1 MKIHK
6 SGTNLYL
13 LEHNQLDHFLT
24 FSLSQLSNL
33 FSSNLEDVL
42 KMASPMKDY
51 FVQSFAKTIGRTADD
66 DLYHLSVNVGYQ
78 SVLQNKQ
85 LRQVVLLIVE
95 DLKQL
100 HEVYDN
106 I

>member
-1 MKIHK
+1 M
-6 SGTNLYL
+6 TNLCL

-51 FVQSFAKTIGRTADD
+51 FVQSFAKTIGRTGDE
-66 DLYHLSVNVGYQ
+66 YHLSLNVGCQ
-78 SVLQNKQ
+78 LVLQNKQ
-85 LRQVVLLIVE
+85 LRQAVLLIME
-95 DLKQL
+95 DLMQL
-100 HEVYDN
+100 HEVFGN

>member
-1 MKIHK
+1 M
-6 SGTNLYL
+6 TNLCL

-51 FVQSFAKTIGRTADD
+51 FVQSFAKMIGRTADD

-100 HEVYDN
+100 HEVFDN